1 MNGLRNGTT
10 HDNNGDTSDAGKFS
24 LDIRLVLVAYNKM
37 GCMYYK
43 MLCCNEWKIQVSRRS
58 C

>member
-43 MLCCNEWKIQVSRRS
+43 MLCCNE
-58 C
+58 